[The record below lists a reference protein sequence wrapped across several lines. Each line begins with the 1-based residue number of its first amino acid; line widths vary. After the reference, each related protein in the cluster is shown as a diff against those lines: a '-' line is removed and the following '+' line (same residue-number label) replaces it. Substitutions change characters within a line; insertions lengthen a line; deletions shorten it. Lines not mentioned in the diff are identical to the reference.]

1 MLAEKSI
8 IPATMMTQHPD
19 SASKYVPVQEEPE
32 EAVYSLTPEPK
43 GLGLE
48 EVMVDFEGK
57 LTPYQ
62 QTSQIVLGLL
72 SKGIRPGSEVFVTPR
87 IPSGAEEGVF
97 RQLMALMSVV
107 ESNYHAWKRSGQ
119 YAVREVILPMV
130 ADVKELL
137 SVRERINDVIAL
149 AHKEFGLSRD
159 PNVIHLIPLFEG
171 MPQLLKVEEI
181 LLGFLQGCRKLGVSP
196 TRLRYMLGRSD
207 LALTHGLIPAVLANK
222 LAIFAGYQ
230 VADKFGI
237 EVAPIVGGGTLPFR
251 GHFTY
256 ENLANVVQ
264 EYRGVRTI
272 TVQSAMRYD
281 HGRTKTIKLAHF
293 LREKLGQAE
302 PIKIEDREVIINFI
316 AIFAKSY
323 LISFRKMVAIVLRLS
338 DTVPKQRDRLAR
350 KGEVGYARSSP
361 NPKDLALM
369 VGDPDIAATL
379 SKIDFPVQREL
390 PRAISYTGALYNIGL
405 PPEYIG
411 TGRGLAEVISRFG
424 PSGLAKLL
432 SLYPSLKTD
441 LGFAARFVNLNNAA
455 EFLPKDVISELEE
468 DVKMVRKIFNIEVG
482 PRTKK
487 ERLYHTILE
496 TMKPM
501 LKEVCGVNGSGGI
514 ISNESLEYDLIRE
527 WIIRLGSIR
536 GGLG

>member
-1 MLAEKSI
+1 
-8 IPATMMTQHPD
+8 
-19 SASKYVPVQEEPE
+19 
-32 EAVYSLTPEPK
+32 
-43 GLGLE
+43 
-48 EVMVDFEGK
+48 
-57 LTPYQ
+57 
-62 QTSQIVLGLL
+62 
-72 SKGIRPGSEVFVTPR
+72 
-87 IPSGAEEGVF
+87 
-97 RQLMALMSVV
+97 
-107 ESNYHAWKRSGQ
+107 
-119 YAVREVILPMV
+119 
-130 ADVKELL
+130 
-137 SVRERINDVIAL
+137 
-149 AHKEFGLSRD
+149 
-159 PNVIHLIPLFEG
+159 
-171 MPQLLKVEEI
+171 
-181 LLGFLQGCRKLGVSP
+181 
-196 TRLRYMLGRSD
+196 MLGRSD

-237 EVAPIVGGGTLPFR
+237 EIAPIIGGGTLPFR

-256 ENLANVVQ
+256 ENLSNTVQ
-264 EYRGVRTI
+264 EYRGVRTV

-281 HGRTKTIKLAHF
+281 YGRAKTIKLAHF
-293 LREKLGQAE
+293 LKEKLPQVK
-302 PIKIEDREVIINFI
+302 PIKVDDRELLVNFI
-316 AIFAKSY
+316 AIFARNY

-369 VGDPDIAATL
+369 VADSDIAEALT
-379 SKIDFPVQREL
+379 KIDFPMQREL
-390 PRAISYTGALYNIGL
+390 PRAIAYTGALYNIGL

-424 PSGLAKLL
+424 SPGLTKLL
-432 SLYPSLKTD
+432 SIYPSLKTD
-441 LGFAARFVNLNNAA
+441 LGFAARFVNLKNAA
-455 EFLPKDVISELEE
+455 EFLPKDVMREIEE
-468 DVKMVRKIFNIEVG
+468 DVEEVRKIFNIEVG
-482 PRTKK
+482 PRTKR